1 MPSQW
6 PSRYVSEIFC
16 ETTVIRSARV
26 LGDAQAASKVLVEVE
41 GVSACQRCARG
52 QGCGAGIF
60 NQGTQ
65 ATRLNCF
72 TTVQVSANQTVDI
85 EIEEAGSSW
94 LWLVAGA
101 YGLPLLGLLLA
112 SLAASWTMPGAATFL
127 MFSEPLADDA
137 VVGVAALLVLAGGV
151 IAGRML
157 SATVLAR
164 LETGLCLNSARIV
177 NHNASSVTP
186 IAGKS

>member
-1 MPSQW
+1 
-6 PSRYVSEIFC
+6 
-16 ETTVIRSARV
+16 VIRSARV
-26 LGDAQAASKVLVEVE
+26 ISDAQAASKAVVEVE
-41 GVSACQRCARG
+41 GVNACQRCARG

-60 NQGTQ
+60 NQGIQT
-65 ATRLNCF
+65 TRLDCF
-72 TTVQVSANQTVDI
+72 TSVPVSANQTVDI

-112 SLAASWTMPGAATFL
+112 SLAASWIMPGLATL
-127 MFSEPLADDA
+127 QLISESLSEDA
-137 VVGVAALLVLAGGV
+137 IVAVAALLGLAGGV
-151 IAGRML
+151 IAWRML

-177 NHNASSVTP
+177 KNRSSSVTP
-186 IAGKS
+186 ILESPDET